1 MGNLDFRLDFCNMA
15 CDWSISHLQFKMAA
29 AGNSV
34 HLDFVMTDKTFM
46 FCRIN
51 VIKRFTNKE

>member
-34 HLDFVMTDKTFM
+34 YLDFVLTEKHSCF
-46 FCRIN
+46 
-51 VIKRFTNKE
+51 VG